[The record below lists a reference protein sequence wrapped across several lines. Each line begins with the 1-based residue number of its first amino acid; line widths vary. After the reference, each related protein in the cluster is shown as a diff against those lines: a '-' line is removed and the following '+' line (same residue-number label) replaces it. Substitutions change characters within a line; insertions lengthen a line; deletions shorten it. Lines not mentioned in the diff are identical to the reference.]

1 MTANPPRE
9 MATLWAVATPKTPR
23 KVAKAASLNPKP
35 FQVIGSTV
43 TITTMGRTEANCQKL
58 ACRFTALETEKKRQT
73 KRSWERM
80 LSPNPTPAPTGTVVA
95 TYTQSSG
102 WGTGFTGAMK
112 IKNTGTKAITGW
124 TMEFDL
130 KANIVNIWNAV
141 IVSHVGTHY
150 VIKNADW
157 NGTIAAGAEIS
168 FGFQAEGIAGE
179 LPSNKKFN
187 GVAV

>member
-1 MTANPPRE
+1 M
-9 MATLWAVATPKTPR
+9 
-23 KVAKAASLNPKP
+23 
-35 FQVIGSTV
+35 
-43 TITTMGRTEANCQKL
+43 
-58 ACRFTALETEKKRQT
+58 
-73 KRSWERM
+73 
-80 LSPNPTPAPTGTVVA
+80 VA
-95 TYTQSSG
+95 TYTQTTG
-102 WGTGFTGAMK
+102 WGTGFNGDMK
-112 IKNTGTKAITGW
+112 LKNTGTTAINGW
-124 TMEFDL
+124 TMEFDM

-168 FGFQAEGIAGE
+168 FGFQADGIAGE